1 MNRTCWKEYIVYF
14 CDLSTTLSCGC
25 IKSKDKDRTCLKFKT
40 SLVIWQIDWEGR
52 ISEFL
57 WILLVINHFL
67 IHFHEFFQ
75 KLVSMKKCWFL
86 LVALSFKIIKVSHS
100 WTFSGFV
107 DSFIVQTSWN
117 HVPFFGL
124 LFFLKIFL
132 FQGFVF
138 LQYVCLFSH
147 NIK

>member
-57 WILLVINHFL
+57 WILLVIIHFL

-75 KLVSMKKCWFL
+75 KLVSMNVCWFL
-86 LVALSFKIIKVSHS
+86 LVALCSFKILKVSHS
-100 WTFSGFV
+100 WPFAGFV
-107 DSFIVQTSWN
+107 DYFIVQTSWN
-117 HVPFFGL
+117 QMCSFLVLYFSSRFSCSKVS
-124 LFFLKIFL
+124 LF
-132 FQGFVF
+132 
-138 LQYVCLFSH
+138 H
-147 NIK
+147 NM